1 MCDIPSEPSESR
13 EEYWWEGGGG
23 DTLVTHAVY
32 SVKCMYFVCVCVSA
46 KNDRCIKCASSP
58 DSKGEMADS
67 DSEPLLDD
75 DSLGGNPPEVD
86 FSRMVFLYG
95 KVCTY
100 MYMYAYDGFLS
111 ISSVFF

>member
-1 MCDIPSEPSESR
+1 M
-13 EEYWWEGGGG
+13 
-23 DTLVTHAVY
+23 
-32 SVKCMYFVCVCVSA
+32 CVCVSA

-58 DSKGEMADS
+58 DSKGGMADS

-86 FSRMVFLYG
+86 FSRMVFFYG

-100 MYMYAYDGFLS
+100 MLRVWKCGMTSF
-111 ISSVFF
+111 